1 MEGVE
6 GWGTGLQGRVR
17 EENTDED
24 GQDEEESGW
33 QGWACIEP
41 NRNVEQGCNGREES
55 KEDFDAPEVGAGCPG
70 SAERCLSECGSEVQK
85 QKRYELV
92 NEVQARLWILSSGCG
107 GNTHTDARMV
117 HTDVVLSR

>member
-1 MEGVE
+1 MEHVV
-6 GWGTGLQGRVR
+6 GWGTGLQGRIR

-41 NRNVEQGCNGREES
+41 NRNSEQGCTGREGS
-55 KEDFDAPEVGAGCPG
+55 KEDFDALELGTGCPG
-70 SAERCLSECGSEVQK
+70 RCLSGCGSGVQK

-92 NEVQARLWILSSGCG
+92 NEMQARFWILSAGCG
-107 GNTHTDARMV
+107 GNAHR
-117 HTDVVLSR
+117 R